1 LIEVSMMTA
10 NEFQA
15 QQACLTATLC
25 LIRATQIVSNAR
37 ESGCQMNEIDALAH
51 VLMSAQLALKN
62 GLASR
67 GTQAQAATRA
77 VPPCALLAGGVPR
90 GIEDDS
96 D

>member
-1 LIEVSMMTA
+1 MTTA

-37 ESGCQMNEIDALAH
+37 ESGCGMNEIDALAN

-67 GTQAQAATRA
+67 RTQAQATTRA
-77 VPPCALLAGGVPR
+77 VPPCALLAGGVSR